1 MAEYLPAGDLVKQIR
16 AFAFGGD
23 APSEI
28 ADRLQSLPG
37 VDADVICAAGELLY
51 AHFDLLDVT
60 GVGLVARIYEHAV
73 QQGWVGYNQGDRSAE
88 IVAHIDQHL
97 ADGAATS
104 AAWPAP
110 DLRLRDGYDWR
121 LAISA
126 GEQ

>member
-1 MAEYLPAGDLVKQIR
+1 MAEYLAAAELVKQIR

-23 APSEI
+23 APAEI

-51 AHFDLLDVT
+51 AHYDLLDAA
-60 GVGLVARIYEHAV
+60 GVAIVARIYEHAI
-73 QQGWVGYNQGDRSAE
+73 QQGWAGYNQGDRSAD
-88 IVAHIDQHL
+88 IVARVDQHL
-97 ADGAATS
+97 AGAGGET

-110 DLRLRDGYDWR
+110 DTRLRDDYDWR
-121 LAISA
+121 QVGA